1 MADGKYLPPNWA
13 QSVIAQA
20 VGVYSEDTVVEMED
34 DRHIVFKGH
43 KSGKIFCVNKKTGN
57 VVEG

>member
-20 VGVYSEDTVVEMED
+20 VGVYSEDMVVQMED
-34 DRHIVFKGH
+34 DRHIVFKKH
-43 KSGKIFCVNKKTGN
+43 KNGKMFCVNKTNGN